1 MRRHFR
7 GRAWAP
13 LAVLSAFTLGACA
26 GETADDD
33 MLEGADEASMD
44 ADGDA
49 AGETP
54 AEPRELG
61 PVDGRDLPATDLD
74 RVAIGDMAPDFTLET
89 YRGETL
95 TLSENRGQRE
105 ILLVF
110 YRGAW

>member
-1 MRRHFR
+1 M
-7 GRAWAP
+7 
-13 LAVLSAFTLGACA
+13 AVLATLALGACA
-26 GETADDD
+26 GESAEAPEAMPSEDMADAP
-33 MLEGADEASMD
+33 MEAPTD
-44 ADGDA
+44 A
-49 AGETP
+49 P
-54 AEPRELG
+54 AEPRDLG

-74 RVAIGDMAPDFTLET
+74 RVAIGDIAPDFTLET